1 MDNLKYKYVAANG
14 TELAYVEAGQGD
26 PVVFVHGGLQDYRI
40 WNAHVAVFAKRYRV
54 IAYSRRN
61 HFPNAV
67 SGEGTPDVAA
77 DIHGEDLAALLKELG
92 LSRAHILG
100 HSSGAHT
107 ALFCAAN
114 HLGLIRTL
122 AVNEP
127 NATGLLMTAS
137 GGAEIMEEFISRF
150 APAREAF
157 RNRDLERALRLFAD
171 AVGGPGTY
179 DRRSEGD
186 RRMMMDNALAHA
198 ADAATTRPR
207 PVFTCEMAR
216 RITVPTLLSNGARS
230 PEFFHRIIDEL
241 ERCLTNRERI
251 TIPGA
256 SHTVPGENPQ
266 GYDEAVLAFLAKN
279 TMR

>member
-1 MDNLKYKYVAANG
+1 MTKHVPANG
-14 TELAYVEAGQGD
+14 TELAYVEVGQGD
-26 PVVFVHGGLQDYRI
+26 PVVFVHGGLQDYRM
-40 WNAHVAVFAKRYRV
+40 WNAHAAVFAARYRV

-67 SGEGTPDVAA
+67 SGDGTPDGAA
-77 DIHGEDLAALLKELG
+77 DIHGEDLAALIKGLG
-92 LSRAHILG
+92 LTRVHIVG

-107 ALFCAAN
+107 ALFFAA
-114 HLGLIRTL
+114 HHPDLIRTL

-127 NATGLLMTAS
+127 NATGLLITAS
-137 GGAEIMEEFISRF
+137 GGAEPMKEFGGRF
-150 APAREAF
+150 ALAREAF

-179 DRRSEGD
+179 DRRSEGE
-186 RRMMMDNALAHA
+186 RRMMMDNALAHV
-198 ADAATTRPR
+198 ADATTSRPR
-207 PVFTCEMAR
+207 PVFTREMAQ

-230 PEFFHRIIDEL
+230 PTFFHRIIDEL
-241 ERCLTNRERI
+241 ERCLTKRERM

-266 GYDEAVLAFLAKN
+266 AYDEAMLAFLAKH
-279 TMR
+279 